1 MPRLM
6 TDRLAMRRLAV
17 ILLGVFAALA
27 FVLAAV
33 GIYGVL
39 AFAVTQRTQ

>member
-17 ILLGVFAALA
+17 LLLGIFAALA
-27 FVLAAV
+27 LVLAAV